1 MWQPPTNDLGKPVA
15 YYLKKYFNQTP
26 SGEKFVYDDNWSSIV
41 LRNEAWIKISNLKS
55 FLLNREYSS
64 VDIARLILD
73 SQKKESHT
81 PRNLTIAIDLE
92 WERYWQRVVEGLREH
107 MND

>member
-1 MWQPPTNDLGKPVA
+1 MDKN
-15 YYLKKYFNQTP
+15 
-26 SGEKFVYDDNWSSIV
+26 
-41 LRNEAWIKISNLKS
+41 NLKS

-73 SQKKESHT
+73 LQKKESYT
-81 PRNLTIAIDLE
+81 PRNLTIAVDLE